1 MNRMVMQNSVN
12 RDEEVI
18 QEILPLNA
26 IKNDVE
32 KMIHQIQLL
41 VIYIDVFLNNVFRK
55 KIKKEKKSFLLE

>member
-1 MNRMVMQNSVN
+1 MALVMNRTVMQNSVN

-41 VIYIDVFLNNVFRK
+41 VIYI
-55 KIKKEKKSFLLE
+55 